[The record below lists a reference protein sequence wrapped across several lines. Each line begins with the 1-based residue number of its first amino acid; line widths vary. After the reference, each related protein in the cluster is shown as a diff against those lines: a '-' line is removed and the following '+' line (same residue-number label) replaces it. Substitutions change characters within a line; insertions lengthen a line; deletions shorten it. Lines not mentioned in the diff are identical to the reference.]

1 MAAVDVALEAVQ
13 RVDKDVVS
21 RRIQYQEKI
30 VYVLVSIFQIT
41 SLMILA
47 RFIIDLLKI
56 SYKRVNA

>member
-1 MAAVDVALEAVQ
+1 MGLEAVQ
-13 RVDKDVVS
+13 RVDKDVVT
-21 RRIQYQEKI
+21 RRIQYQENI